1 MLILLIFNEI
11 IFCHVVK
18 FSGYLKVIE
27 KKTINNKQV
36 GVFQIPNI
44 EIQTIFED
52 SVLHWFVQSDTYDR
66 LNTVLSNL
74 KKGRVEDFSL
84 YFLDFIQ
91 KVCSY
96 YDFADKEPERV
107 YHALVLGMMVQL
119 QSDYRITSNRES
131 GYGRYDIMLHPLKA
145 ELPAYVF
152 EFKRF
157 LSIKETTIED
167 TLDAA
172 MKQMYDMKYATVL
185 EQEGFS
191 TIHHIAIAFKGKE
204 VRMRYE

>member
-1 MLILLIFNEI
+1 
-11 IFCHVVK
+11 
-18 FSGYLKVIE
+18 
-27 KKTINNKQV
+27 
-36 GVFQIPNI
+36 
-44 EIQTIFED
+44 
-52 SVLHWFVQSDTYDR
+52 
-66 LNTVLSNL
+66 
-74 KKGRVEDFSL
+74 
-84 YFLDFIQ
+84 
-91 KVCSY
+91 
-96 YDFADKEPERV
+96 
-107 YHALVLGMMVQL
+107 LVLGMMVQL

-131 GYGRYDIMLHPLKA
+131 GYGRYDIVLHPLKA

-167 TLDAA
+167 TLNAA